1 MNTQQYFRNLEKE
14 VRKVYKFAEE
24 ARAKGLDPVDKVEVP
39 LAMNMAE
46 KVVNLIG
53 TIYPQLIGSGVVNK
67 ILELEEE
74 YGKQD
79 VTVVFKIAEE
89 VAKQKFCTFPNLID
103 AIDAGIRVGFA
114 YTTLGVVSSPIEGY
128 TGLKIRKTRDG
139 KEYFEAS
146 FSGPIR
152 SAGTTASCVALI
164 LINYLR
170 EMFGFAKYDPTEE
183 EIKRV
188 YAELYDFHER
198 ITNLQY
204 MPTEEEALFLARNLP
219 IQIAGDASE
228 KLEVSN
234 YKNLERVDTNYLRS
248 GFCLIMGEGLAQKAA
263 KGFRLLKKVKA
274 DGIKST
280 GFDFLEEYIKIHE
293 KRDKGK
299 TDDSPTYIKDLVAGR
314 PIFGHPSK
322 SGGFRFRY
330 GRGRVSGFSA
340 VSVSPATMVVTDD
353 FIATGTQLKIEKPTK
368 GCAVTVCDSID
379 GPIVKLFN
387 GSVKKLK
394 SKAEAKK
401 YFKDIEEII
410 YLGDIL
416 FPFSDVLN
424 RNANLVKPGYVEEWW
439 ELDLKEKIAESSP
452 NTVASLKEKTNEIA
466 DENTNPQGDL
476 HNKISNENTNPHSD
490 SLKEKT
496 NEDVSLGINFERAKE
511 LSKKYN
517 IPLHPRFIFYWTE
530 INKDHFLGLIDWLK
544 YSKVNGKLVLPYS
557 KLDKEKFERGKRALE
572 LLGVEHEVSIEH
584 VILSEENSKALLA
597 NLGIDFE
604 KVRGSDLKEVVEKKI
619 FEFFENVLD
628 TINSVSEF
636 EIKDKAG
643 EFIGARMGRPEKTKL
658 RKLAGSP
665 NVLFP
670 VGKEGGRLRSVQAA
684 CEQGQVRSSF
694 PIYYCENCK
703 KQTIYGVCETCNK
716 KTKKRF
722 YKYDTSGNSYK
733 NYANGEISDKEGVP
747 YQTQNLDINHY
758 FDKAVEKLGL
768 KNGDIPLL
776 IKGVRGTS
784 SANHVMENLAKGI
797 LRARYGLQV
806 NKDGTIRIDATE
818 LPLVSFKPKEIFV
831 NIKKLKEL
839 GYDKDINGEEI
850 TSDEQIIELMPHDI
864 LLPSPTASPDERADS
879 VFTKVSYFIDELLE
893 RFYALNSF
901 YNIKSKEDLVG
912 QLGVCMAPH
921 NCAGVICR
929 IIGFSNTQG
938 LLASPYMHAAI
949 RRDCFDYNTYIPI
962 KKNGFWKNV
971 KIGEL
976 VEKLKPQKIVDN
988 FGTKEKK
995 VEGFETVS
1003 FDKNLKES
1011 KINNFTK
1018 HSKRKMF
1025 EIKTALGKSLRVT
1038 ENHKFLIEG
1047 GKKRMSDL
1055 KIGDKLPLP
1064 RRINIKSESLEDIN
1078 LIDFLKDEN
1087 LMVRKINSILKSVD
1101 VENILE
1107 KLNISKKQFSNFR
1120 LRDSYPLDFVLNLD
1134 KEVQKRVF
1142 RIGKLATKRDNV
1154 EVPIIIKLTNEL
1166 LEVIGLYVAEGYSR
1180 SVNSKKGLN
1189 QVYISSND
1197 ESLRKFVE
1205 KVIKNSFGLIK
1216 TENKKDRTT
1225 FSSRILYLFFTKI
1238 LEAGSIAK
1246 EKRIPYLFLN
1256 LPLNKLACV
1265 LRGYFEG
1272 DGSVSSSD
1280 IRVTCDSVSEGLLSD
1295 LEFCLSR
1302 FGIFSK
1308 RYKYEKEPGPKVKRF
1323 YLLKKREVPKFKIT
1337 KLIIGSNFI
1346 KEFNKIGFL
1355 SYRKKKILKSY
1366 SGKQP
1371 YGMRINYDSN
1381 FVYDPIVSI
1390 KYIGEKESY
1399 CLNVDTKSHLV
1410 IGNSILSEQCDGDEA
1425 AIMLL
1430 MDVLL
1435 NFSKEFLPS
1444 HRGGTQ
1450 DAPLVLNAKIDAGEV
1465 DDQILDFELTSGYPL
1480 ELYRLAE
1487 QKKHSS
1493 EVKEVE
1499 TIKSF
1504 LKKGKDPFTRLGHT
1518 HDTSNFNDGVICS
1531 SYKTLATMQ
1540 DKVEHQMAL
1549 VEKLRAVDTADTARL
1564 IIERHFIRD
1573 LRGNLRNFSIQGF
1586 RCVACNEIVRRP
1598 PLDGVCP
1605 VCKGKLIFT
1614 THEGGIKKYLEPAIS
1629 LAEKYDV
1636 SPYIKQN
1643 LELVK
1648 RYIDSIFGRELEKQE
1663 ELGGWF

>member
-1 MNTQQYFRNLEKE
+1 VNTQLYFRDLEKNVRRVYE
-14 VRKVYKFAEE
+14 VAEE
-24 ARAKGLDPVDKVEVP
+24 ARAKGLDPAEKVEVP

-53 TIYPQLIGSGVVNK
+53 TIYPQLIGSGVVER

-89 VAKQKFCTFPNLID
+89 VAKQNFCTFPNLLD
-103 AIDAGIRVGFA
+103 AIDAGIRIGFA

-128 TGLKIRKTRDG
+128 TGLKIRKTRDN

-164 LINYLR
+164 LIDYLR
-170 EMFGFAKYDPTEE
+170 EMFGFAKYDPTEN

-204 MPTEEEALFLARNLP
+204 MPTEEEALFLAKNLP
-219 IQIAGDASE
+219 IQIAGDSSE
-228 KLEVSN
+228 KMEVSN

-248 GFCLIMGEGLAQKAA
+248 GFCLIVGEGLAQKAA
-263 KGFRLLKKVKA
+263 KGFRLLKKAKA
-274 DGIKST
+274 EGIKST

-299 TDDSPTYIKDLVAGR
+299 TEDSPTYIKDLVAGR
-314 PIFGHPSK
+314 PVFGHPSK
-322 SGGFRFRY
+322 PGGFRFRY

-387 GSVKKLK
+387 GSVRKLK
-394 SKAEAKK
+394 SKVDAKK
-401 YFKDIEEII
+401 YFADIKEII

-439 ELDLKEKIAESSP
+439 KLELR
-452 NTVASLKEKTNEIA
+452 
-466 DENTNPQGDL
+466 
-476 HNKISNENTNPHSD
+476 
-490 SLKEKT
+490 EKT
-496 NEDVSLGINFERAKE
+496 NEDVSLGINFEKAKE
-511 LSKKYN
+511 LSVKYD

-530 INKDHFLGLIDWLK
+530 INKDQFLGLIDWLK
-544 YSKVNGKLVLPYS
+544 YSKINGKLILPYS
-557 KLDKEKFERGKRALE
+557 KLDQEKFERGKRALE

-584 VILSEENSKALLA
+584 VILSGENSKALLA

-604 KVRGSDLKEVVEKKI
+604 KVSGDNLRGIVDKKI
-619 FEFFENVLD
+619 FEFFENILD

-658 RKLAGSP
+658 RKLIGSP

-670 VGKEGGRLRSVQAA
+670 VGKEGGRLRSVQTA
-684 CEQGQVRSSF
+684 CEEGQVRSSF
-694 PIYYCENCK
+694 PIYYCESCK
-703 KQTIYGVCETCNK
+703 KQTIYGVCENCNK

-722 YKYDTSGNSYK
+722 YKYDTSGNSYN
-733 NYANGEISDKEGVP
+733 NYANGEISDKEGIP
-747 YQTQNLDINHY
+747 YYTQNLDINHY
-758 FDKAVEKLGL
+758 FNKAIEKLKLG
-768 KNGDIPLL
+768 NGDVPLL
-776 IKGVRGTS
+776 VKGVRGTS
-784 SANHVMENLAKGI
+784 SANHCMENLAKGI
-797 LRARYGLQV
+797 LRARYDLQV
-806 NKDGTIRIDATE
+806 NKDGTIRVDATE
-818 LPLVSFKPKEIFV
+818 LPLVSFKPKEISV
-831 NIKKLKEL
+831 SLNKLKEL
-839 GYDKDINGEEI
+839 GYDKDINGDEL
-850 TSDEQIIELMPHDI
+850 TSDEQIVELMPHDI
-864 LLPSPTASPDERADS
+864 LLPSPSESPDERADS
-879 VFTKVSYFIDELLE
+879 VFMRISYFIDELLE
-893 RFYALNSF
+893 KFYGLNSF

-912 QLGVCMAPH
+912 SLGVCMAPH

-949 RRDCFDYNTYIPI
+949 RRDC
-962 KKNGFWKNV
+962 
-971 KIGEL
+971 
-976 VEKLKPQKIVDN
+976 
-988 FGTKEKK
+988 
-995 VEGFETVS
+995 
-1003 FDKNLKES
+1003 
-1011 KINNFTK
+1011 
-1018 HSKRKMF
+1018 
-1025 EIKTALGKSLRVT
+1025 
-1038 ENHKFLIEG
+1038 
-1047 GKKRMSDL
+1047 
-1055 KIGDKLPLP
+1055 
-1064 RRINIKSESLEDIN
+1064 
-1078 LIDFLKDEN
+1078 
-1087 LMVRKINSILKSVD
+1087 
-1101 VENILE
+1101 
-1107 KLNISKKQFSNFR
+1107 
-1120 LRDSYPLDFVLNLD
+1120 
-1134 KEVQKRVF
+1134 
-1142 RIGKLATKRDNV
+1142 
-1154 EVPIIIKLTNEL
+1154 
-1166 LEVIGLYVAEGYSR
+1166 
-1180 SVNSKKGLN
+1180 
-1189 QVYISSND
+1189 
-1197 ESLRKFVE
+1197 
-1205 KVIKNSFGLIK
+1205 
-1216 TENKKDRTT
+1216 
-1225 FSSRILYLFFTKI
+1225 
-1238 LEAGSIAK
+1238 
-1246 EKRIPYLFLN
+1246 
-1256 LPLNKLACV
+1256 
-1265 LRGYFEG
+1265 
-1272 DGSVSSSD
+1272 
-1280 IRVTCDSVSEGLLSD
+1280 
-1295 LEFCLSR
+1295 
-1302 FGIFSK
+1302 
-1308 RYKYEKEPGPKVKRF
+1308 
-1323 YLLKKREVPKFKIT
+1323 
-1337 KLIIGSNFI
+1337 
-1346 KEFNKIGFL
+1346 
-1355 SYRKKKILKSY
+1355 
-1366 SGKQP
+1366 
-1371 YGMRINYDSN
+1371 
-1381 FVYDPIVSI
+1381 
-1390 KYIGEKESY
+1390 
-1399 CLNVDTKSHLV
+1399 
-1410 IGNSILSEQCDGDEA
+1410 DGDEA
-1425 AIMLL
+1425 AVMLL

-1480 ELYRLAE
+1480 ELYQLAE
-1487 QKKHSS
+1487 QKRHSS
-1493 EVKEVE
+1493 EVKEIE
-1499 TIKSF
+1499 TIRSV
-1504 LKKGKDPFTRLGHT
+1504 LKKGKEVFTGLGYT
-1518 HDTSNFNDGVICS
+1518 HDTDNFNDGVVCS

-1540 DKVEHQMAL
+1540 EKVQHQMEL
-1549 VEKLRAVDTADTARL
+1549 VEKLRSVDTADTARL

-1598 PLDGVCP
+1598 PLAGVCP